1 MRPRSVLLANRVA
14 KLWPADDAVA
24 LISTGRVRV
33 DGLPVTNPRS
43 MVRPGAVVTRAE
55 ASRLRGETK
64 LAAAL
69 EQFAVQVPGL
79 TALDVGASTG
89 GFTRELLAR
98 GAARV
103 FAVDVGHGQLLGS
116 LRQDPRVVNLEGI
129 NVAHVSRQLIPND
142 IDLFTV
148 DVSYLS
154 LAEAARQLLTLRS
167 SRASQLVGLVKPMFE
182 LRLGVA
188 PTDPASLTAATV
200 RAVEELRR
208 SGWEV
213 SGTMESPVRGAR
225 GAIEGFVHA
234 VLPPA

>member
-103 FAVDVGHGQLLGS
+103 FAVDVGHGQLHS
-116 LRQDPRVVNLEGI
+116 RLRGDPRVTVLERT
-129 NVAHVSRQLIPND
+129 NARRVSELP
-142 IDLFTV
+142 FPP
-148 DVSYLS
+148 
-154 LAEAARQLLTLRS
+154 QLLTCDVSFISVR
-167 SRASQLVGLVKPMFE
+167 
-182 LRLGVA
+182 
-188 PTDPASLTAATV
+188 TA
-200 RAVEELRR
+200 
-208 SGWEV
+208 
-213 SGTMESPVRGAR
+213 
-225 GAIEGFVHA
+225 
-234 VLPPA
+234 LPPVLALAAPG